1 MANSDYEARQDVIH
15 DLTRQIEELLKDNE
29 ILKRQLE
36 EADMDAAK
44 FKVQVMQLENG
55 QIELIAKLEESK
67 NEVSRLG
74 MVLKHQE
81 SNLEAVRKSSGHIK
95 GLNKGLK

>member
-74 MVLKHQE
+74 IVLNHQE
-81 SNLEAVRKSSGHIK
+81 SNLEAVRKLGPYKRSE
-95 GLNKGLK
+95 

>member
-15 DLTRQIEELLKDNE
+15 DLTRQIEELLNDNE
-29 ILKRQLE
+29 MLKRQLE

-67 NEVSRLG
+67 NEVSRRG

-81 SNLEAVRKSSGHIK
+81 SNLEAVRKLGPYKRSE
-95 GLNKGLK
+95 